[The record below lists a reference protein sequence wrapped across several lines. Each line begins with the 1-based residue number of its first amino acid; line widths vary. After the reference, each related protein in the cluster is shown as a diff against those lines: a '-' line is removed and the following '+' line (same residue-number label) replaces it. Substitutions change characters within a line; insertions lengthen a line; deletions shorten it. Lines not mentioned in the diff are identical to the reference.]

1 MKTLYLHIGTP
12 KTATSSIQKFLA
24 QNREVLESK
33 GYVFPKSQHRYL
45 NVNSRRNGHFLVQK
59 VEKREG
65 GRNHELEKQYLQEGY
80 DLIVD
85 EFQTY
90 DHVILSDE
98 SIWYASSYSR
108 KDLFADLKKQAD
120 ANGYRVKMVV
130 YLRRQDT
137 FFLSR
142 WNQGVKQNIGAGSV
156 LSCDEYISKTLKKD
170 GKILNYAQKLD
181 QIADIFG
188 MENMVVRRFEPSSW
202 IDGSIIHDFMQ
213 AIDLPITEEFTEL
226 EKDANFRLG
235 KNETEI
241 KRIVNTVPD
250 LSREEISYFGKKL
263 KDLSIDGKQEEPS
276 EMLSAEELK
285 EFLAPYEAGNTY
297 VAETY
302 FKDGKPLFSQQIKNV
317 PKWDA
322 DNPQMLSDVIAFF
335 SSVSIDLYRRSAE
348 QETEIR
354 KLQKETERLR
364 YENERLRNRFMQ
376 FMWKAKHPFRTLW
389 NKVFKRN

>member
-65 GRNHELEKQYLQEGY
+65 GRDHELEKQYLQEGY

-120 ANGYRVKMVV
+120 ANGYRVKIVV

-322 DNPQMLSDVIAFF
+322 DNSQMLADVITFF
-335 SSVSIDLYRRSAE
+335 SSVTIDLYRRSVE

-354 KLQKETERLR
+354 TLQKETERLR

-389 NKVFKRN
+389 NKIFKRK

>member
-65 GRNHELEKQYLQEGY
+65 GRDHELEKQYLQEGY

-120 ANGYRVKMVV
+120 ANGYRVKIVV

-170 GKILNYAQKLD
+170 GKILNCAQKLD

-263 KDLSIDGKQEEPS
+263 KDLSIDGKLEEPS

-322 DNPQMLSDVIAFF
+322 DNPQMLADVITFF
-335 SSVSIDLYRRSAE
+335 SSVTIDLYRRSVE

-354 KLQKETERLR
+354 TLQKETERLR

-389 NKVFKRN
+389 NKIFKRK

>member
-65 GRNHELEKQYLQEGY
+65 GRDHELEKQYLQEGY

-120 ANGYRVKMVV
+120 ANGYRVKIVV

-170 GKILNYAQKLD
+170 GKILNCAQKLD

-263 KDLSIDGKQEEPS
+263 KDLSIDGKLEEPS
-276 EMLSAEELK
+276 EMLSTEELK

-322 DNPQMLSDVIAFF
+322 DNPQMLADVITFF
-335 SSVSIDLYRRSAE
+335 SSVTIDLYRRSVE

-354 KLQKETERLR
+354 TLQKETERLR

-389 NKVFKRN
+389 NKIFKRK